1 MFMFLGVLLMLTNS
15 LFFFADR
22 GFNYLLVYPTG
33 QMSAVM
39 EQGIKWRGFAKID
52 KWEKYIDVKVVGQN
66 IEIDESEVSGV
77 MKPIPLRFI
86 DQVTA
91 SGFVS
96 TRFELPR
103 DEKSLSAWL

>member
-1 MFMFLGVLLMLTNS
+1 
-15 LFFFADR
+15 
-22 GFNYLLVYPTG
+22 
-33 QMSAVM
+33 MSAVM

-103 DEKSLSAWL
+103 DEPSLIYSNNQQNLFRQSGHFLNEN